1 MLILGNVLSLF
12 GCAIMVAIGLVKKK
26 EKILLYQC
34 VQYGFMGLGNLALG
48 AMSGTISNIL
58 GIARN
63 LVFAK
68 TKGSWWL
75 KALFILIQVAMTAAS
90 WNGRAIEALPIVAT
104 VIFVLFLDTK
114 SDVLFKCVNI
124 AAMVMWVIY
133 DFCYGNYVAF
143 TFDILT
149 ILSSF
154 LALHSLLRQRA
165 QVPTD

>member
-34 VQYGFMGLGNLALG
+34 VQYGFMGLGNLVLG
-48 AMSGTISNIL
+48 AVSGTISNLL

-68 TKGSWWL
+68 TRGSWWL
-75 KALFILIQVAMTAAS
+75 KGLFILVQLAMTAAS
-90 WNGRAIEALPIVAT
+90 WNGRAIEVLPILAT

-114 SDVLFKCVNI
+114 SDVLFKAINI
-124 AAMVMWVIY
+124 IAMVMWVIY
-133 DFCYGNYVAF
+133 DFSYGNYVAF

-154 LALHSLLRQRA
+154 LALHSLLEGKRETQS
-165 QVPTD
+165 V

>member
-1 MLILGNVLSLF
+1 MQILGNALSLV

-48 AMSGTISNIL
+48 AVSGTISNLL

-75 KALFILIQVAMTAAS
+75 KLLFILIQVAMTAAS
-90 WNGRAIEALPIVAT
+90 WNGRAIEVLPILAT
-104 VIFVLFLDTK
+104 VVFVLFLDTK
-114 SDVLFKCVNI
+114 SDVLFKAINI
-124 AAMVMWVIY
+124 VAMLMWVIY

-149 ILSSF
+149 IVSSF
-154 LALHSLLRQRA
+154 MAMFYLLKGRRA
-165 QVPTD
+165 

>member
-1 MLILGNVLSLF
+1 MQILGNALSLV

-48 AMSGTISNIL
+48 AVSGTISNLL

-75 KALFILIQVAMTAAS
+75 KLLFILIQVAMTAAS
-90 WNGRAIEALPIVAT
+90 WNGRAIEVLPILAT
-104 VIFVLFLDTK
+104 VVFVLFLDTK
-114 SDVLFKCVNI
+114 SDVLFKAINI
-124 AAMVMWVIY
+124 VAMVMWVIY

-149 ILSSF
+149 IVSSF
-154 LALHSLLRQRA
+154 MAMFSLLKGRRA
-165 QVPTD
+165 

>member
-34 VQYGFMGLGNLALG
+34 VQYSFMGLGNLVLG
-48 AMSGTISNIL
+48 AMSGTISNLL

-63 LVFAK
+63 LVFAR

-75 KALFILIQVAMTAAS
+75 KALFILIQLAMTAAS
-90 WNGRAIEALPIVAT
+90 WNGRAIEVLPILAT
-104 VIFVLFLDTK
+104 VVFVLFLDTK
-114 SDVLFKCVNI
+114 SDILFKAINI

-149 ILSSF
+149 IVSSF
-154 LALHSLLRQRA
+154 LALHSLRKGKTQ
-165 QVPTD
+165 TT

>member
-1 MLILGNVLSLF
+1 MQMLGNALSLV

-48 AMSGTISNIL
+48 AVSGTISNLL

-75 KALFILIQVAMTAAS
+75 KLLFILIQVAMTAAS
-90 WNGRAIEALPIVAT
+90 WNGRAIEVLPILAT
-104 VIFVLFLDTK
+104 VVFVLFLDTK
-114 SDVLFKCVNI
+114 SDVLFKAINI
-124 AAMVMWVIY
+124 VAMVMWVIY

-149 ILSSF
+149 IVSSF
-154 LALHSLLRQRA
+154 MAMFSLLKGRRA
-165 QVPTD
+165 